1 MKLSYGT
8 LDKLKDIGDV
18 DVVIGILTKD
28 VEPTILHVMN
38 VVREGILQYLS
49 PYSTLIVVS
58 DGFSTDR
65 TAELATMFDIS
76 PVKKLVVE
84 QMGVPGKGDGIRTVM
99 EIAHHINSK
108 AIAFVDG
115 DLLSIKGEW
124 IQEMARPV
132 LYGRTD
138 LVVPFY
144 VRDKFD
150 GVITNNLA
158 YPFTKAYYGSDIRQP
173 IGGEFCISRKLME
186 ILRNHPLFPSDFG
199 IDIFI
204 TTVAAAERRRI
215 REAMLGLKLHE
226 STTKYADP
234 ESSLIPM
241 FRQVVKTMFDLA
253 IYYSKRNERTA
264 MTDIVVSDY
273 YGPIPVPVEVNMG
286 KMKETLAMRYE
297 EYRALYAKVLPE
309 DIVQTLDKFPRGKA
323 TMDAKSWARSVW
335 HLFAAYY
342 TTQDIVLIDALRVL
356 WLARFIEFYNE
367 CKEMGFPEA
376 EKAIRDNARFFEDV
390 KCEILKDIVKK

>member
-1 MKLSYGT
+1 ME
-8 LDKLKDIGDV
+8 LKKSIGDRLEDIEEV
-18 DVVIGILTKD
+18 DVVVGILTKN

-38 VVREGILQYLS
+38 VVREGVLQYLS
-49 PYSTLIVVS
+49 PYNTLIVVS

-65 TAELATMFDIS
+65 TAEIADMFDIS
-76 PVKKLVVE
+76 PVKKIVVE

-99 EIAHHINSK
+99 EIAHKLNSK
-108 AIAFVDG
+108 AVAFVDG
-115 DLLSIKGEW
+115 DLLSIKAEW
-124 IQEMARPV
+124 IQEMVRPV

-158 YPFTKAYYGSDIRQP
+158 YPFTRAYYGSDIRQP
-173 IGGEFCISRKLME
+173 IGGEFCISKKLME
-186 ILRNHPLFPSDFG
+186 ILRDHPLFPSDFG

-204 TTVAAAERRRI
+204 TTVASAERLRI

-253 IYYSKRNERTA
+253 VYYEDKNSKPII
-264 MTDIVVSDY
+264 TDGVEVSEY
-273 YGPIPVPVEVNMG
+273 YGPIPLPVNVNKD
-286 KMKETLAMRYE
+286 KMLETVSKRYE
-297 EYRALYAKVLPE
+297 EYSDIYITLLPADVMHHLQGFLE
-309 DIVQTLDKFPRGKA
+309 GKEQLDAEQWSRIVWYIYEEYSKTYDI
-323 TMDAKSWARSVW
+323 S
-335 HLFAAYY
+335 
-342 TTQDIVLIDALRVL
+342 LIDALRVM
-356 WLARFIEFYNE
+356 WLARFVTFYNE
-367 CKEMGFPEA
+367 CKEMDFSEA
-376 EKAIRDNARFFEDV
+376 EAKIRENAIIFESLQQDV
-390 KCEILKDIVKK
+390 LTDK

>member
-1 MKLSYGT
+1 ME
-8 LDKLKDIGDV
+8 LKKSIGDRLEDIEEV
-18 DVVIGILTKD
+18 DVVVGILTKN

-38 VVREGILQYLS
+38 VVREGVLQYLS
-49 PYSTLIVVS
+49 PYNTLIVVS

-65 TAELATMFDIS
+65 TAEIADMFDIS
-76 PVKKLVVE
+76 PVKKIVVE

-99 EIAHHINSK
+99 EIAHKLNSK
-108 AIAFVDG
+108 AVAFVDG
-115 DLLSIKGEW
+115 DLLSIKAEW
-124 IQEMARPV
+124 IQEMVRPV

-158 YPFTKAYYGSDIRQP
+158 YPFTRAYYGSDIRQP
-173 IGGEFCISRKLME
+173 IGGEFCISKKLME
-186 ILRNHPLFPSDFG
+186 ILRDHPLFPSDFG

-204 TTVAAAERRRI
+204 TTVASAERLRI

-253 IYYSKRNERTA
+253 VYYEDKNSKPII
-264 MTDIVVSDY
+264 TDGVEVSEY
-273 YGPIPVPVEVNMG
+273 YGPIPLPVNVNKD
-286 KMKETLAMRYE
+286 KMLETVSKRYE
-297 EYRALYAKVLPE
+297 EYS
-309 DIVQTLDKFPRGKA
+309 DI
-323 TMDAKSWARSVW
+323 
-335 HLFAAYY
+335 Y
-342 TTQDIVLIDALRVL
+342 TTLLPADVMHHLHGFLEGKEQLDAEQWSRIVWYIYEEYSKTYDISLIDALRVM
-356 WLARFIEFYNE
+356 WLARFVTFYNE
-367 CKEMGFPEA
+367 CKEMDFSEA
-376 EKAIRDNARFFEDV
+376 EAKIRENAIIFESLQQDV
-390 KCEILKDIVKK
+390 LTDK

>member
-1 MKLSYGT
+1 MEINRGIEEQLEN
-8 LDKLKDIGDV
+8 IGEI
-18 DVVIGILTKD
+18 DVVVGILTKN

-49 PYSTLIVVS
+49 PYNTLVVVS

-65 TAELATMFDIS
+65 TAELAGLFELA
-76 PVKKLVVE
+76 PVKKIVVE
-84 QMGVPGKGDGIRTVM
+84 QMGVPGKGEGIRTVM
-99 EIAHHINSK
+99 EIAHRLNSK

-115 DLLSIKGEW
+115 DLLSVKGEW
-124 IQEMARPV
+124 IQEMVRPV

-158 YPFTKAYYGSDIRQP
+158 YPFTRAYYGADIRQP
-173 IGGEFCISRKLME
+173 IGGEFCISSKLME
-186 ILRNHPLFPSDFG
+186 ILRTHPLFPSDFG

-204 TTVAAAERRRI
+204 TTVASAERRRI

-226 STTKYADP
+226 STTKYVDP

-253 IYYSKRNERTA
+253 VYYNGRNHRPASTEIA
-264 MTDIVVSDY
+264 GVSEY
-273 YGPIPVPVEVNMG
+273 YGPVPVPVTVSRDKMLETVSKRYGEYSDIYEKLLPKDILNHLGAYLEG
-286 KMKETLAMRYE
+286 KQYLDAERWSEIVWRMFE
-297 EYRALYAKVLPE
+297 EYSETNDVRLV
-309 DIVQTLDKFPRGKA
+309 
-323 TMDAKSWARSVW
+323 
-335 HLFAAYY
+335 
-342 TTQDIVLIDALRVL
+342 DALRVM
-356 WLARFIEFYNE
+356 WLTRFIGFYNE
-367 CKEMGFPEA
+367 CKDMDFCEA
-376 EKAIRDNARFFEDV
+376 EARIRENAIIFEEI
-390 KCEILKDIVKK
+390 KGEILGEAS

>member
-1 MKLSYGT
+1 MELKQSLG
-8 LDKLKDIGDV
+8 DKLEELEEA
-18 DVVIGILTKD
+18 DVVVGILTKN

-49 PYSTLIVVS
+49 PYNTMMVVS

-65 TAELATMFDIS
+65 TAEMAGLFDIS
-76 PVKKLVVE
+76 PVKKIVVE
-84 QMGVPGKGDGIRTVM
+84 QMGVPGKGNGIRTVM
-99 EIAHHINSK
+99 EIAHQLNSK

-124 IQEMARPV
+124 IQELVRPV

-158 YPFTKAYYGSDIRQP
+158 YPFTRAYYGSDIRQP
-173 IGGEFCISRKLME
+173 IGGEFCVSRNLME
-186 ILRNHPLFPSDFG
+186 ILRNHPLFPADFG

-204 TTVAAAERRRI
+204 TTVASAERSRI

-253 IYYSKRNERTA
+253 IYYEKKNKRTI
-264 MTDIVVSDY
+264 TSDGVEISEY
-273 YGPIPVPVEVNMG
+273 YGPIPLPVEVN
-286 KMKETLAMRYE
+286 KEKILETVSKRYE
-297 EYRALYAKVLPE
+297 EYEGIYNTLLPE
-309 DIVQTLDKFPRGKA
+309 DVLQHLHGFLDGKEQLGAEHWSRIVWYIFKEYSRT
-323 TMDAKSWARSVW
+323 
-335 HLFAAYY
+335 Y
-342 TTQDIVLIDALRVL
+342 DIALVDALRVM
-356 WLARFIEFYNE
+356 WLARFVSFYEE
-367 CKEMGFPEA
+367 CKDMNFSDAEA
-376 EKAIRDNARFFEDV
+376 RIRNNAAIFE
-390 KCEILKDIVKK
+390 ELKQELMETT

>member
-1 MKLSYGT
+1 ME
-8 LDKLKDIGDV
+8 LKKSIGDRLEDIEEV
-18 DVVIGILTKD
+18 DVVVGILTKN

-38 VVREGILQYLS
+38 VVREGVLQYLS
-49 PYSTLIVVS
+49 PYNTLIVVS

-65 TAELATMFDIS
+65 TAEIADMFDIS
-76 PVKKLVVE
+76 PVKKIVVE

-99 EIAHHINSK
+99 EIAHKLNSK
-108 AIAFVDG
+108 AVAFVDG
-115 DLLSIKGEW
+115 DLLSIKAEW
-124 IQEMARPV
+124 IQEMVRPV

-158 YPFTKAYYGSDIRQP
+158 YPFTRAYYGSDIRQP
-173 IGGEFCISRKLME
+173 IGGEFCISKKLME
-186 ILRNHPLFPSDFG
+186 ILRDHPLFPSDFG

-204 TTVAAAERRRI
+204 TTVASAERLRI

-253 IYYSKRNERTA
+253 VYYEDKNSKPII
-264 MTDIVVSDY
+264 TDGVEVSEY
-273 YGPIPVPVEVNMG
+273 YGPIPLPVNVNKD
-286 KMKETLAMRYE
+286 KMLETVSKRYE
-297 EYRALYAKVLPE
+297 EYSDIYTTLLPADVMHHLQGFLE
-309 DIVQTLDKFPRGKA
+309 GKEQLDAEQWSRI
-323 TMDAKSWARSVW
+323 VW
-335 HLFAAYY
+335 HIYEEY
-342 TTQDIVLIDALRVL
+342 SKTYDISLIDALRVM
-356 WLARFIEFYNE
+356 WLARFVTFYNE
-367 CKEMGFPEA
+367 CKEMDFSEA
-376 EKAIRDNARFFEDV
+376 EAKIRENAIIFESLQQDV
-390 KCEILKDIVKK
+390 LTDK

>member
-1 MKLSYGT
+1 M
-8 LDKLKDIGDV
+8 
-18 DVVIGILTKD
+18 TKD

-38 VVREGILQYLS
+38 VVREGVLQYLS
-49 PYSTLIVVS
+49 QYRTLIVVA

-65 TAELATMFDIS
+65 TAELAGMFEIS
-76 PVKKLVVE
+76 PLQKLVVE
-84 QMGVPGKGDGIRTVM
+84 QMGVPGKGDGIHTVM
-99 EIAHHINSK
+99 EIAHETNSK
-108 AIAFVDG
+108 SVAFVDG
-115 DLLSIKGEW
+115 DLLSIKREW
-124 IQEMARPV
+124 IEEMVMPV

-204 TTVAAAERRRI
+204 TTVAAAERVRI

-226 STTKYADP
+226 STTKYLDP

-241 FRQVVKTMFDLA
+241 FRQVVTTMFDLA
-253 IYYSKRNERTA
+253 LYYSYRNGIPA
-264 MTDIVVSDY
+264 KTDIIASDY
-273 YGPIPVPVEVNMG
+273 YGPIPVQVEVNRE
-286 KMKETLAMRYE
+286 KMVETVATRYD
-297 EYRALYAKVLPE
+297 EYSEIFEKILPE
-309 DIVQTLDKFPRGKA
+309 EVLKIIQRFPEGNVA
-323 TMDAKSWARSVW
+323 LDAKNWAKCVW
-335 HLFAAYY
+335 HLFYKYSKTKDA
-342 TTQDIVLIDALRVL
+342 TLIDALRVL
-356 WLARFIEFYNE
+356 WLARFVEFYNE
-367 CKEMGFPEA
+367 CKDMNFIEA
-376 EKAIRDNARFFEDV
+376 ETAIRENAGIFEDL
-390 KCEILKDIVKK
+390 KCEILNKNL

>member
-1 MKLSYGT
+1 ME
-8 LDKLKDIGDV
+8 LKQSIGDRLEEIEEA
-18 DVVIGILTKD
+18 DVVVGILTKN

-38 VVREGILQYLS
+38 VVREGVLQYLS
-49 PYSTLIVVS
+49 PYNTLIVVS

-65 TAELATMFDIS
+65 TAEIAGMFDIS
-76 PVKKLVVE
+76 PVKKIVVE

-99 EIAHHINSK
+99 EIAHQLNSK

-124 IQEMARPV
+124 IQEMVRPV

-158 YPFTKAYYGSDIRQP
+158 YPFTRAYYGSDIRQP
-173 IGGEFCISRKLME
+173 IGGEFCISCKLME

-204 TTVAAAERRRI
+204 TTVASAERRRI

-253 IYYSKRNERTA
+253 VYYEEKNKKPII
-264 MTDIVVSDY
+264 TDIVEVSEY
-273 YGPIPVPVEVNMG
+273 YGPIPLPVNVNKE
-286 KMKETLAMRYE
+286 KMLETVSKRYS
-297 EYRALYAKVLPE
+297 EYSDIYNTLLPSDVLRH
-309 DIVQTLDKFPRGKA
+309 L
-323 TMDAKSWARSVW
+323 KSFLEGDEQLGADHWARIVW
-335 HLFAAYY
+335 YIY
-342 TTQDIVLIDALRVL
+342 KEYSKTYDINLIDALRVM
-356 WLARFIEFYNE
+356 WLARFAAFYNE
-367 CKEMGFPEA
+367 CKDMDFTEA
-376 EKAIRDNARFFEDV
+376 EARIRENAIIFEELQQD
-390 KCEILKDIVKK
+390 ILMEA

>member
-1 MKLSYGT
+1 MELSHGI
-8 LDKLKDIGDV
+8 LDKIEEIGEV
-18 DVVIGILTKD
+18 DVVIGILTKN
-28 VEPTILHVMN
+28 VEPTILHVIN
-38 VVREGILQYLS
+38 VVREGVLQYLS
-49 PYSTLIVVS
+49 QYRTLIVVA

-65 TAELATMFDIS
+65 TAELAGMFEIE
-76 PVKKLVVE
+76 PVQKLVIE
-84 QMGVPGKGDGIRTVM
+84 QMGVPGKGDGIHTVM
-99 EIAHHINSK
+99 EIAHETNSK
-108 AIAFVDG
+108 TVAFVDG

-124 IQEMARPV
+124 IQEMVMPV

-204 TTVAAAERRRI
+204 TTVAAAERARI

-226 STTKYADP
+226 STTKYLDP

-241 FRQVVKTMFDLA
+241 FRQVVTTMFDLA
-253 IYYSKRNERTA
+253 VYYSYRSEKPA
-264 MTDIVVSDY
+264 KTDIIVSDY
-273 YGPIPVPVEVNMG
+273 YGPIPVPVEVNRE
-286 KMKETLAMRYE
+286 KMMETVATRYDEYNEIFERILPKEILEITH
-297 EYRALYAKVLPE
+297 
-309 DIVQTLDKFPRGKA
+309 KFPEGNA
-323 TMDAKSWARSVW
+323 ALDAESWAICVW
-335 HLFAAYY
+335 HMFQEYSK
-342 TTQDIVLIDALRVL
+342 TKDDTLIDALRVL
-356 WLARFIEFYNE
+356 WLARFVEFYNE
-367 CKEMGFPEA
+367 CKDMNFIEA
-376 EKAIRDNARFFEDV
+376 EVAIRENAAIFEDL
-390 KCEILKDIVKK
+390 KCEILKKNP

>member
-1 MKLSYGT
+1 ME
-8 LDKLKDIGDV
+8 LKQSIGDSLEELEEA
-18 DVVIGILTKD
+18 DVVIGILTKN

-49 PYSTLIVVS
+49 PYNTLIVVS

-65 TAELATMFDIS
+65 TAEIAGMFDIS
-76 PVKKLVVE
+76 PVKKIVVE

-99 EIAHHINSK
+99 EIAHQLNSK

-124 IQEMARPV
+124 IQEMVRPV

-158 YPFTKAYYGSDIRQP
+158 YPFTRAYYGSDIRQP
-173 IGGEFCISRKLME
+173 IGGEFCISHKLME
-186 ILRNHPLFPSDFG
+186 ILRNHPLFPTDFG

-204 TTVAAAERRRI
+204 TTVASAERRRI

-253 IYYSKRNERTA
+253 VYYEEKNKKPPI
-264 MTDIVVSDY
+264 TDGVEVSEY
-273 YGPIPVPVEVNMG
+273 YGPIPLPVDVNKE
-286 KMKETLAMRYE
+286 KMLETVSMRYG
-297 EYRALYAKVLPE
+297 EYVDIYDTLLPSDVLHHLRGF
-309 DIVQTLDKFPRGKA
+309 LDGKEQL
-323 TMDAKSWARSVW
+323 DAEQWARIVW
-335 HLFAAYY
+335 HIYKEY
-342 TTQDIVLIDALRVL
+342 SKTYDIALIDALRVM
-356 WLARFIEFYNE
+356 WLARFVTFYNE
-367 CKEMGFPEA
+367 CKDMDFSEA
-376 EKAIRDNARFFEDV
+376 EAWIRENAIIFEDLQQ
-390 KCEILKDIVKK
+390 EIMTES

>member
-1 MKLSYGT
+1 M
-8 LDKLKDIGDV
+8 
-18 DVVIGILTKD
+18 VIGILTRN

-38 VVREGILQYLS
+38 VVRAGILSYLS
-49 PYSTLIVVS
+49 QYRTIIVVS

-65 TAELATMFDIS
+65 TAELAGMFDIH
-76 PVKKLVVE
+76 PVEKLVVE

-99 EIAHHINSK
+99 EIAHKTRSK
-108 AIAFVDG
+108 AVAFVDG
-115 DLLSIKGEW
+115 DLLSIKEEW
-124 IQEMARPV
+124 IQEMLRPV

-173 IGGEFCISRKLME
+173 IGGEFSVSRNLME
-186 ILRNHPLFPSDFG
+186 TLLKHPLFPSDFG

-204 TTVAAAERRRI
+204 TTVAAAERKRI

-226 STTKYADP
+226 STTKYLDP

-253 IYYSKRNERTA
+253 VHYSDRNERPA
-264 MTDIVVSDY
+264 RTDVVVSEY
-273 YGPIPVPVEVNMG
+273 YGPVPVPVEVNRE
-286 KMKETLAMRYE
+286 KMLETVAMRYN
-297 EYRALYAKVLPE
+297 EYCDIFERILPE
-309 DIVQTLDKFPRGKA
+309 DILRITHVFPEGKA
-323 TMDAKSWARSVW
+323 SLDAKNWARCVW
-335 HLFAAYY
+335 HIYSEYAR
-342 TTQDIVLIDALRVL
+342 TNDVMLIDALRVM
-356 WLARFIEFYNE
+356 WLARFISFHNE
-367 CKEMGFPEA
+367 CRDMSFIEA
-376 EKAIRDNARFFEDV
+376 ENTIRSNAEIFEDL
-390 KCEILKDIVKK
+390 KCDILRESR

>member
-1 MKLSYGT
+1 ME
-8 LDKLKDIGDV
+8 LKQSIGDRLEELEEA
-18 DVVIGILTKD
+18 DVVVGILTKN

-49 PYSTLIVVS
+49 PYNTLIVVS

-65 TAELATMFDIS
+65 TAEMASMFDIS
-76 PVKKLVVE
+76 PVKKIVVE

-99 EIAHHINSK
+99 EIAHQLNSK
-108 AIAFVDG
+108 AVAFVDG

-124 IQEMARPV
+124 IQEMVRPI

-158 YPFTKAYYGSDIRQP
+158 YPFTRAYYGSDIRQP
-173 IGGEFCISRKLME
+173 IGGEFCISHNLME
-186 ILRNHPLFPSDFG
+186 ILRNHPLFPTDFG

-204 TTVAAAERRRI
+204 TTVASAERRRI

-253 IYYSKRNERTA
+253 IYYEEKNKKPFT
-264 MTDIVVSDY
+264 TDGVEVSEY
-273 YGPIPVPVEVNMG
+273 YGPIPLPVDVNKE
-286 KMKETLAMRYE
+286 KMLETVSNRYE
-297 EYRALYAKVLPE
+297 EYSDIYKTLLPTDVLHHLHGF
-309 DIVQTLDKFPRGKA
+309 LDGKEQL
-323 TMDAKSWARSVW
+323 DAEQWSRIVW
-335 HLFAAYY
+335 HIYKEYSRTYDLAL
-342 TTQDIVLIDALRVL
+342 VDALRVM
-356 WLARFIEFYNE
+356 WLARFVTFYNE
-367 CKEMGFPEA
+367 CKDMDFSEA
-376 EKAIRDNARFFEDV
+376 EARIRENAIIFGELQQ
-390 KCEILKDIVKK
+390 EILAGN